1 MAKLTMYFDSTEDMR
16 AYFTSG
22 RISSMYLVYVKDAN
36 DNYVLYTADNNFDGI
51 IKEYGGYID
60 SPEETEQKEE
70 ELDLSEDILNGTQNP
85 E

>member
-1 MAKLTMYFDSTEDMR
+1 MAKITMYFDSTDAMR

-22 RISSMYLVYVKDAN
+22 RIGSMYLVYVKDAN
-36 DNYVLYTADNNFDGI
+36 DNYVLYTADSNFDGM

-60 SPEETEQKEE
+60 SPEEKVQKEE
-70 ELDLSEDILNGTQNP
+70 VLDLSEEIINGSEKP